1 MRKDFNSFDEA
12 VDYYVVAERKV
23 IDDIRLL
30 QKRLEDV
37 RILKAYNLRMK
48 EAKQA
53 KELENLRGDL

>member
-23 IDDIRLL
+23 IDDIRFL
-30 QKRLEDV
+30 QKRLDDV

-53 KELENLRGDL
+53 KDSENKGDL